1 MSVVFY
7 KFKSAKDFDTCTFDG
22 AGISVFDLKRE
33 IMFAKKL
40 GKGQDFDLALH
51 NAQTKEEYTND
62 SHIINR
68 NSSVLVSRNPPSR
81 PGKGT
86 AQRYLGATAAPPA
99 VPAQSFGIGR
109 GRSMQNSNAASAPM
123 PVRPMSLINNIA
135 RPPASDGSGFGVG
148 PDGVSGEDKIS
159 LMFKQEA
166 DQWRET
172 QDRMAVQRPVF
183 RPMLGRGRGAFIPPV
198 GEQRP
203 PPSGYIC
210 YRCGQK
216 GHYINMCPTI
226 GDKEF
231 DNRPKLKRT
240 TGIPKMFLKTI
251 EIKDPSSGIM
261 VTQTGEFV
269 VATPNDEAWV
279 RQAAQ
284 RRTHVGAGD
293 VYEMAPVLAGFEC
306 RICEKLLRDAVTTSC
321 CGSNFCDECIRRELL
336 DPHDLAMKLKCPEC
350 KMNQVPDQLS
360 SNKSLRQAVQAH
372 LHDFATQSNNM
383 DEEDMLQPE
392 EDSSVGG
399 VPASSSMDPSFAD
412 ADGGIKE
419 SPVSAAA
426 LLSRP
431 ISSAIHAEG
440 GDSIGR
446 PIETVDSTYSKS
458 NSLDATTGLGVES
471 ASRPIESIA
480 DHDSDRRNERD
491 GRQRHGSH
499 DHQNRR
505 SNQGASNSDG
515 HGDKRLRM
523 NPQWNAPPFLPQGMP
538 MHSGLMQGILPPGLV
553 GLPFHPPAFQIPPG
567 APGYP
572 SRMGNPAP
580 PYTSSFPDRDQR
592 GDVYNGEDRG
602 RNRQREEGSSGHHKR
617 IRTGGEF
624 SEHGRDRDSVSDRSH
639 NDESSQRMGDDGHSD
654 PNAPPMRSDRGS
666 HGNSHATSR
675 RENSR
680 DRGRHDE
687 RGSERSSGGDASR
700 SWNHGPDDG
709 RDMGRGRR
717 TNGSRY

>member
-1 MSVVFY
+1 MEQASLF
-7 KFKSAKDFDTCTFDG
+7 
-22 AGISVFDLKRE
+22 FDLKRE

-183 RPMLGRGRGAFIPPV
+183 RPMLGRG
-198 GEQRP
+198 
-203 PPSGYIC
+203 
-210 YRCGQK
+210 
-216 GHYINMCPTI
+216 HYINMCPTI

-321 CGSNFCDECIRRELL
+321 CIRRELL

-515 HGDKRLRM
+515 HGDKRLRGR
-523 NPQWNAPPFLPQGMP
+523 QDLPLI
-538 MHSGLMQGILPPGLV
+538 GLYHTDLC
-553 GLPFHPPAFQIPPG
+553 H
-567 APGYP
+567 
-572 SRMGNPAP
+572 
-580 PYTSSFPDRDQR
+580 
-592 GDVYNGEDRG
+592 
-602 RNRQREEGSSGHHKR
+602 
-617 IRTGGEF
+617 
-624 SEHGRDRDSVSDRSH
+624 
-639 NDESSQRMGDDGHSD
+639 
-654 PNAPPMRSDRGS
+654 
-666 HGNSHATSR
+666 R
-675 RENSR
+675 R
-680 DRGRHDE
+680 
-687 RGSERSSGGDASR
+687 
-700 SWNHGPDDG
+700 
-709 RDMGRGRR
+709 
-717 TNGSRY
+717 